1 MAAAAAA
8 AARKGVAY
16 TVGRGLYLALTD
28 RTNSRTV
35 VASRGP
41 GFVMS
46 RESNFSPLGGQGAAE
61 PSATELAAVVDRA
74 YDGLDIVGMGEN
86 DPGVTFAG
94 LGEPLLRM
102 ETIVETIA
110 TVRERRFVA
119 SLRSSRRSRALA
131 AHRRLLFCASASVL
145 FLLSALTTYHMRD
158 RRIASTIRAR
168 RHGVPFRV
176 MTSGLF
182 SPDVAA
188 ALAEAGMN
196 TATVD
201 LVAQDPSAYAAV
213 MRRHRHSPPNPTSNG
228 GIGGVTSSANMT
240 LQEDGHGVV
249 CAFIATLAERGVEVE
264 CTVVNE
270 PGVET
275 AAARAL
281 AFDLGAVRFRA
292 REYFP

>member
-46 RESNFSPLGGQGAAE
+46 RESNFSPLGGKGAAE

-110 TVRERRFVA
+110 TVSERRFVA
-119 SLRSSRRSRALA
+119 SLRFVRRVGRSRSQLIGVFCSA
-131 AHRRLLFCASASVL
+131 RPRLFCS
-145 FLLSALTTYHMRD
+145 
-158 RRIASTIRAR
+158 I
-168 RHGVPFRV
+168 
-176 MTSGLF
+176 
-182 SPDVAA
+182 SP
-188 ALAEAGMN
+188 L
-196 TATVD
+196 
-201 LVAQDPSAYAAV
+201 
-213 MRRHRHSPPNPTSNG
+213 
-228 GIGGVTSSANMT
+228 
-240 LQEDGHGVV
+240 
-249 CAFIATLAERGVEVE
+249 
-264 CTVVNE
+264 
-270 PGVET
+270 
-275 AAARAL
+275 
-281 AFDLGAVRFRA
+281 
-292 REYFP
+292 

>member
-1 MAAAAAA
+1 
-8 AARKGVAY
+8 V
-16 TVGRGLYLALTD
+16 
-28 RTNSRTV
+28 
-35 VASRGP
+35 
-41 GFVMS
+41 
-46 RESNFSPLGGQGAAE
+46 
-61 PSATELAAVVDRA
+61 
-74 YDGLDIVGMGEN
+74 
-86 DPGVTFAG
+86 
-94 LGEPLLRM
+94 
-102 ETIVETIA
+102 
-110 TVRERRFVA
+110 
-119 SLRSSRRSRALA
+119 
-131 AHRRLLFCASASVL
+131 
-145 FLLSALTTYHMRD
+145 RD
-158 RRIASTIRAR
+158 RRIASVRTR

-188 ALAEAGMN
+188 ALAEAGVN

-213 MRRHRHSPPNPTSNG
+213 MRRHRHSPPNPLSNG
-228 GIGGVTSSANMT
+228 GIGGVYTSSANMIR
-240 LQEDGHGVV
+240 EDGHGVV